1 MRRYPSGRYAAVAF
15 VVVIAAISC
24 GRGEG
29 GTGSS
34 SVVTGVV
41 VEIESRGLN
50 EIESFT
56 VKTGDRR
63 VKILVDVGTNFAFAP
78 SHLNQHRATGEPV
91 AVEVDR
97 RDGDWV
103 AVSVQDG

>member
-1 MRRYPSGRYAAVAF
+1 M
-15 VVVIAAISC
+15 
-24 GRGEG
+24 
-29 GTGSS
+29 
-34 SVVTGVV
+34 VTGVV

-50 EIESFT
+50 EVESFT

-63 VKILVDVGTNFAFAP
+63 VKILVDVGTNFSFAP

-97 RDGDWV
+97 RDGDLV